1 MYGKSPMDSF
11 SAFAQLPQQAPRL
24 MPPPGS
30 FVIPPGQQQ
39 MVPYQG
45 PTQEQVPPGGPQMPG
60 APPMPQ
66 APGMNP
72 MPGAPPMGAAPPVP
86 GMNPMLM
93 RILMEHLR
101 RQDEQKAFEAG
112 KSMMTQLLAQ
122 RRMG

>member
-1 MYGKSPMDSF
+1 MYGRSPMDSF
-11 SAFAQLPQQAPRL
+11 SAFAKMPQQQAPRL

-39 MVPYQG
+39 MIPYQG
-45 PTQEQVPPGGPQMPG
+45 PTQEQVPPGGSPMPG
-60 APPMPQ
+60 MPGPPAMPQ
-66 APGMNP
+66 APGMP
-72 MPGAPPMGAAPPVP
+72 PTGGMPPMP

-93 RILMEHLR
+93 RILMEHLK